1 MPNATAHYADVADP
15 DSVDGAVVEIISKH
29 GRIDNLVTS
38 TGFTEN
44 FEAILCSRDR
54 MQRLWGVVVDGTY
67 LFAKLVA
74 GLARSWTKTPTFVRS
89 GPLSSL
95 LAVWVHQGTSWDQ
108 LRSFSVTRLGI
119 SLVPTSV
126 WMVVTP

>member
-15 DSVDGAVVEIISKH
+15 DSVDEAVIEIISKH

-44 FEAILCSRDR
+44 FEAILCPHDR

-67 LFAKLVA
+67 LFATQVA
-74 GLARSWTKTPTFVRS
+74 RHL
-89 GPLSSL
+89 
-95 LAVWVHQGTSWDQ
+95 
-108 LRSFSVTRLGI
+108 I
-119 SLVPTSV
+119 E
-126 WMVVTP
+126 